1 MLLLAFGMHH
11 ISCAFPSLRWNDS
24 NFPHSLR
31 VAGGRVDSPL
41 GDLSGSVV
49 FLLSD
54 SWDTAC
60 TGIVVGSRHV
70 LTATHCLL
78 KNKRTGNY
86 SVYEH
91 NPMSVYYDCK
101 DGKLDLS
108 ANNCKSVKIDMYYT
122 HPCYKMNGCG
132 CREEFVH
139 FEDDIAILRI
149 ADRQFS
155 KNAIMLID
163 GVHGQVPD
171 EDKATGLNAT
181 VLGYGATGIDVV
193 TGMPITGTRLL
204 QVVLP
209 IASEAQCNESD
220 WQMAASFEHTMCTGG
235 VEGMAVC
242 PGDSG
247 GPVTVL
253 SKGKVWVVG
262 ITSRISMM
270 SKRCDEVGILG
281 ASVRTK
287 AYGEW
292 IRAVMGSV
300 EWECPSCPCFSTPLS
315 KAYGLETGA
324 PMYVD
329 EGGSTNTVDTADS
342 SHFNPSV
349 FVCLAFATLSLQLQ
363 R

>member
-1 MLLLAFGMHH
+1 MLLSAFLMHH
-11 ISCAFPSLRWNDS
+11 ASCAFPSLVWNDS
-24 NFPHSLR
+24 DFSDSLR
-31 VAGGRVDSPL
+31 VVGGRVDSPL

-60 TGIVVGSRHV
+60 TGIIVGSRHV

-86 SVYEH
+86 SVYEQ

-101 DGKLDLS
+101 DGKLDLP
-108 ANNCKSVKIDMYYT
+108 ANNCKSAKIDMYYT

-132 CREEFVH
+132 CREEVYH
-139 FEDDIAILRI
+139 FENDIAILRI

-181 VLGYGATGIDVV
+181 VLGYGAT
-193 TGMPITGTRLL
+193 PITGTRLL

-220 WQMAASFEHTMCTGG
+220 WQMAASLEHSMCTGG

-242 PGDSG
+242 HGDSG

-262 ITSRISMM
+262 ITSRITMKSN
-270 SKRCDEVGILG
+270 RCDAVGVLG
-281 ASVRTK
+281 VSVRTK
-287 AYGEW
+287 AYGGW

-300 EWECPSCPCFSTPLS
+300 KWECHSCPCFSTPLS
-315 KAYGLETGA
+315 KAYT

-329 EGGSTNTVDTADS
+329 EWSTADS
-342 SHFNPSV
+342 SHISPN
-349 FVCLAFATLSLQLQ
+349 VCLSYAFVLCICLSYTFQSLK
-363 R
+363 